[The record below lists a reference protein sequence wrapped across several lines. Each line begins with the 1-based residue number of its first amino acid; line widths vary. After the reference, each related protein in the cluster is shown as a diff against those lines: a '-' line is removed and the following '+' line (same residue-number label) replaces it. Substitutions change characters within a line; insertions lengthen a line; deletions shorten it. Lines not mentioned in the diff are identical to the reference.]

1 MNKFFINTRFY
12 KYVDDDTIIELK
24 VLKFH
29 NKEKCKCR
37 VTKGPDVGMEI
48 NIPVKTLQDEYTML
62 SNDGIIIFNVV
73 KINDTLDDVMVT
85 VFRSDDLVKGINIP
99 NVVCRQCVLDLFAKQ
114 FTPNHVDYVGLSI
127 SKETCPA
134 DVEFENFLACESVKT
149 SVVLSYYIGESLDE
163 ILSVFKHDDFN
174 NTLRCLFLSHC
185 DSFIK
190 TNPAMADYFR
200 RKGEANGYVQTL
212 PELLKLNN
220 FEYDLYRTF
229 DIIPTTLPAEHFSDG
244 VLSKTAEELLS
255 EILRTKIYKSLVVK
269 YDKDIDLEAI
279 NKKYCLVSDNDGTV
293 YVVAYFVNGT
303 YYTDIDDDNEQNI
316 EKLVTLM
323 GTSKSLQHAYE
334 NIKFSKKKYEK

>member
-12 KYVDDDTIIELK
+12 KYVDDNVIELK
-24 VLKFH
+24 IVKFY
-29 NKEKCKCR
+29 NAEKCKCR
-37 VTKGPDVGMEI
+37 VTKGPDAGLEI

-62 SNDGIIIFNVV
+62 SNDGIVIFNTV

-85 VFRSDDLVKGINIP
+85 VFKTEDTIKGINIP

-114 FTPNHVDYVGLSI
+114 FTPNHADYVGLSI

-134 DVEFENFLACESVKT
+134 DVQFENFLACESIKQ
-149 SVVLSYYIGESLDE
+149 SIVLSYYIGETLNE
-163 ILSVFKHDDFN
+163 ILSMFKHDVFDS
-174 NTLRCLFLSHC
+174 TLHCLFTSHC
-185 DSFIK
+185 DSFLK

-212 PELLKLNN
+212 NELLKLNN

-229 DIIPTTLPAEHFSDG
+229 DIIPTTLDKENFSDG
-244 VLSKTAEELLS
+244 VLSKHAEEILS
-255 EILRTKIYKSLVVK
+255 EVLRTKIYKSLVIK

-279 NKKYCLVSDNDGTV
+279 DKKYCLVSDKDGTV

-303 YYTDIDDDNEQNI
+303 YYSELNDDNEQNI